1 MKTKRDSKGGAT
13 DKVSEREREG
23 EKAVYNISEIMNFI
37 KLKMLLKA
45 TIQKNKR
52 R

>member
-13 DKVSEREREG
+13 TRVRERERER
-23 EKAVYNISEIMNFI
+23 KLVYKISEIMNFI